1 MAFRRKMY
9 DQTLEALRSRP
20 RETQTI
26 RLLLASDGTQDEE
39 VVDALNRHETV
50 QYEVEPIRSSADC
63 LQALARD
70 HFDVL
75 LLDDSLPDSGRTL
88 LRQLAEGTAVPPVVM
103 LVAAMG
109 DGAAAKEIERGA
121 HYSILKGS
129 ADYLRLGQAVHELL
143 LRRHR
148 QEEERRAQAELDR
161 LTVIDGLTGLGCG
174 RYLNG
179 LLESECRRARRY
191 GSNLSLLMLDL
202 DDFRDYNDL
211 YGKRMGDL
219 ILKQVAVL
227 IRQAVRDTD
236 SVTRRGG
243 DRFAVLAPE
252 TDYDGAMQGAERL
265 RLAVAANGRTVGKRL
280 EPMTVSVGVYTPTT
294 MEELSPDVIVGGAE
308 SALQIAKASGKNRVC
323 GRGAAVADPEPGLRV
338 SG

>member
-1 MAFRRKMY
+1 
-9 DQTLEALRSRP
+9 
-20 RETQTI
+20 
-26 RLLLASDGTQDEE
+26 
-39 VVDALNRHETV
+39 VH
-50 QYEVEPIRSSADC
+50 
-63 LQALARD
+63 
-70 HFDVL
+70 VL
-75 LLDDSLPDSGRTL
+75 L
-88 LRQLAEGTAVPPVVM
+88 V
-103 LVAAMG
+103 
-109 DGAAAKEIERGA
+109 
-121 HYSILKGS
+121 
-129 ADYLRLGQAVHELL
+129 
-143 LRRHR
+143 RRHR
-148 QEEERRAQAELDR
+148 QEAEWRAQAELDR
-161 LTVIDGLTGLGCG
+161 LTVVVGLTGLGFG
-174 RYLNG
+174 RYLDG
-179 LLESECRRARRY
+179 VLESEGRRARRY

-202 DDFRDYNDL
+202 DDFSDYNDL

-265 RLAVAANGRTVGKRL
+265 RLAVAANQRTVGKRL
-280 EPMTVSVGVYTPTT
+280 EPMTVSVGVYTPAT

-323 GRGAAVADPEPGLRV
+323 GRGAAVAYPEPGLRI